1 MNTVTVQLND
11 KQYDALHY
19 LLEIA
24 RNEFTNQAQDDD
36 LEDLL
41 SVLTETK
48 EYLWSS
54 GCGRVNLTIPA
65 RHIEAIAV
73 SGDNEPACRQAIEE
87 DLYLRAQLEHD
98 VNMGLARVY
107 LSDAGI
113 EGVNEKDDDDVRVVL
128 LWIACHDI
136 SEESAVEV

>member
-1 MNTVTVQLND
+1 MAGEVSGVLN
-11 KQYDALHY
+11 
-19 LLEIA
+19 
-24 RNEFTNQAQDDD
+24 
-36 LEDLL
+36 
-41 SVLTETK
+41 ETK

-65 RHIEAIAV
+65 RHIDAIAV

-113 EGVNEKDDDDVRVVL
+113 EGVNEKDDDLVRVYL
-128 LWIACHDI
+128 LWVACHDI
-136 SEESAVEV
+136 NEERNMED